1 MRRQRPYFTLEYKSP
16 SPHSSTKLQSTKTK
30 YNTTALFINILS
42 SKCHR
47 PQVHLLL
54 LLCCCTA
61 PSLIRNSA
69 KTMNSA
75 SLLYKLEEEM
85 REVCDKKLY
94 GEYFQSAIYTNAGSA
109 FTYPEA
115 FSHCLAVWKGLHAD
129 KYSGLSLRH
138 TQHMGRLFI
147 FIVFIHLNTSA
158 RGLRS
163 WCLL

>member
-1 MRRQRPYFTLEYKSP
+1 MPQASGASP
-16 SPHSSTKLQSTKTK
+16 P
-30 YNTTALFINILS
+30 A
-42 SKCHR
+42 
-47 PQVHLLL
+47 PVHLLL

-115 FSHCLAVWKGLHAD
+115 FSQFGSVKGP
-129 KYSGLSLRH
+129 S
-138 TQHMGRLFI
+138 
-147 FIVFIHLNTSA
+147 
-158 RGLRS
+158 RG
-163 WCLL
+163 